1 MFDEEKLRNFIEDAV
16 SKAMAKQDKQEYLG
30 FWTTAEF
37 KEHTGIS
44 DWDFNQKV
52 LPNKDFQK
60 NIRRFDQ
67 SRKFYIEVAGALDWL
82 EKNMK
87 VGNY

>member
-1 MFDEEKLRNFIEDAV
+1 MFDEEKLRNFIEEAV
-16 SKAMAKQDKQEYLG
+16 SKAMAKQDTQEYLG
-30 FWTTAEF
+30 YLTTAEF
-37 KEHTGIS
+37 KEKTGIS
-44 DWDFNQKV
+44 EYDLRTKV

-67 SRKFYIEVAGALDWL
+67 SRKFYIEVSGALEWL

>member
-1 MFDEEKLRNFIEDAV
+1 MFNEDLLREFIEEAV
-16 SKAMAKQDKQEYLG
+16 TKAMAKQDKQEYLG
-30 FWTTAEF
+30 FWTTQEF
-37 KEHTGIS
+37 KENTGLS
-44 DWDFNQKV
+44 EFDLRTKV